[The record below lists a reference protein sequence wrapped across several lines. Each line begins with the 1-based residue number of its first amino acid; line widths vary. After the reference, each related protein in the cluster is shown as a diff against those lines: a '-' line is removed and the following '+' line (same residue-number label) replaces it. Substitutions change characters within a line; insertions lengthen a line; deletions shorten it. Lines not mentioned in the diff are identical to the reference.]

1 MNLINSK
8 NNILKK
14 AGFLIFGLMLVGNNV
29 FGQSM
34 NDFAR
39 SMGKMNVV
47 ITVIVTIFVG
57 IIIFLIYMERRLS
70 KLERQVDIE

>member
-1 MNLINSK
+1 MNLK

-14 AGFLIFGLMLVGNNV
+14 ISFLIFASILMCNNV

-34 NDFAR
+34 DDFAR

-47 ITVIVTIFVG
+47 IAVIVTVFVG
-57 IIIFLIYMERRLS
+57 IIIFLIYMERRLAN
-70 KLERQVDIE
+70 LEKQIDAE

>member
-1 MNLINSK
+1 MNLK

-14 AGFLIFGLMLVGNNV
+14 VVFLIFGLMFMSVNM

-34 NDFAR
+34 DDFAR

-47 ITVIVTIFVG
+47 IAVIVTVFIG
-57 IIIFLIYMERRLS
+57 IVIFLIYMERRLA
-70 KLERQVDIE
+70 KIEKQVDSE